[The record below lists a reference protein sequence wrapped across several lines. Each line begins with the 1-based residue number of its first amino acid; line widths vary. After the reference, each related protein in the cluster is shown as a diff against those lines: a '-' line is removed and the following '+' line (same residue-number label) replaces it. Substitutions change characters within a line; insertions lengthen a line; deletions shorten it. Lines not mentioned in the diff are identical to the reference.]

1 MFLQLVVV
9 KDAKFWL
16 RNSDKNL
23 KTSRNS
29 RLLVFVLPKVNLES
43 LSAIIER
50 RKTQKKRKIMQIFDT
65 HTHLNVE
72 EFAGREEEEYKDTE
86 IVSTKTI
93 SNDIL
98 EKIVENVGGNSN
110 ILKVDACFTRLRLT
124 LKDNSKI
131 IDQKIFE
138 KQLGASGAIIVDN
151 GIQIIYGN
159 KANLFKIE
167 LREFLKHE

>member
-1 MFLQLVVV
+1 MFKLYIE
-9 KDAKFWL
+9 
-16 RNSDKNL
+16 RRNL
-23 KTSRNS
+23 KT
-29 RLLVFVLPKVNLES
+29 P
-43 LSAIIER
+43 
-50 RKTQKKRKIMQIFDT
+50 
-65 HTHLNVE
+65 
-72 EFAGREEEEYKDTE
+72 GREEEEYKDTE